1 MMTSKSAVKD
11 VEEYI
16 AGFPEETQKLLQWI
30 RTIIRNAAP
39 EAEEMISYQMPAYK
53 YNGML
58 VYFAGYPQHIG
69 FYPTPSG
76 IEEFKQDLSN
86 FKTSKGAV
94 QFPLNIPLPKELIKR
109 IVKFRIKEN
118 NAKAEIKKTKTL

>member
-11 VEEYI
+11 VNEYI
-16 AGFPEETQKLLQWI
+16 AGFPEETQKLLRSI
-30 RTIIRNAAP
+30 RSIIKNAAP

-53 YNGML
+53 YKGML
-58 VYFAGYPQHIG
+58 VYFAGHTQHIG

-86 FKTSKGAV
+86 FKSSKGAV
-94 QFPLNIPLPKELIKR
+94 QFPLNNPLPKELIKR

-118 NAKAEIKKTKTL
+118 NAKAEIKKTKTQ